1 MSQLILTV
9 HTGFHDTAAALFE
22 DYTLRAAVQLERLTR
37 QKGDGSD
44 PGPSIDEVLS
54 ICGATRKDVDVIG
67 FSRGEFPTKFY
78 RNVRGLRW
86 IREKSREYL
95 KKRTRRSMIHEILRY
110 KTPQIDDIFKVHE
123 FQRASGFRDD
133 AHFYFY
139 NHHEAHALA
148 PLFFTQ
154 WDRALLVTADGGGDT
169 VNYSHRHFADGT
181 ITTIY
186 GGEECSLTRRPID
199 SLGNAYEMMTVAL
212 GFIRGRHEGK
222 LTGLAAFGQP
232 VLADQIEKR
241 FFVGDTGRIFSD
253 FRDYHEMHSFIRGL
267 AANVRREDA
276 AASIQQVL
284 ENVVLDSIG
293 RLLQQQKARHLGLA
307 GGVFANVRLNR
318 VLAEQLPVDEIFIF
332 PAMGDEGLPA
342 GGALCYLLQRD
353 GPPHWLAQR
362 HRLRDMYF
370 GRDYTNAIDDAL
382 AASAR
387 IRLTGEPPV
396 DGAARRLNAGQI
408 GAIYTGRMEYGPR
421 ALGARS
427 ILANPSRRE
436 THDQLNRR
444 LERSEFMPFAPVIAA
459 EKAATVFDVNS
470 VNAYACRFMTMT
482 CNVKPQWR
490 DRIAAVVHA
499 DGSARPQLIERE
511 TNPLY
516 YDILTAFE
524 RESGLPVLVNTSFNV
539 HEEPIVNKPSE
550 CIQALSDGRVDFIV
564 TKRGIYERMSPSQ
577 LGNP

>member
-9 HTGFHDTAAALFE
+9 HSGFHDTGAALFE

-37 QKGDGSD
+37 QKSDGSNPD
-44 PGPSIDEVLS
+44 PSIDEVLS
-54 ICGATRKDVDVIG
+54 ISGATRKDVDVIG

-78 RNVRGLRW
+78 RNVRGIRW

-110 KTPQIDDIFKVHE
+110 KTAQIDDIFKVRE

-154 WDRALLVTADGGGDT
+154 WDRALIVTADGGGDT
-169 VNYSHRHFADGT
+169 VNYSHRHFTDGA

-232 VLADQIEKR
+232 VLADEIEKR

-253 FRDYHEMHSFIRGL
+253 FRDYHEMRSFIRGL
-267 AANVRREDA
+267 AANVSREDA
-276 AASIQQVL
+276 TASIQKVL
-284 ENVVLDSIG
+284 ENVVLSSIG
-293 RLLQQQKARHLGLA
+293 RLLQRHKARHLGLA

-332 PAMGDEGLPA
+332 PAMGTKDFRPAARFVTCCSATACRIGSRSGTDCAICISAATTPTRSTTRSRPLLAFGLPGNRRSTA
-342 GGALCYLLQRD
+342 QRGGSTPARLAQSTPGAWNMGRGRWARARFSPIRREGKHTISSTGALSVPNSC
-353 GPPHWLAQR
+353 
-362 HRLRDMYF
+362 RLR
-370 GRDYTNAIDDAL
+370 R
-382 AASAR
+382 
-387 IRLTGEPPV
+387 
-396 DGAARRLNAGQI
+396 
-408 GAIYTGRMEYGPR
+408 
-421 ALGARS
+421 
-427 ILANPSRRE
+427 
-436 THDQLNRR
+436 
-444 LERSEFMPFAPVIAA
+444 
-459 EKAATVFDVNS
+459 
-470 VNAYACRFMTMT
+470 
-482 CNVKPQWR
+482 
-490 DRIAAVVHA
+490 
-499 DGSARPQLIERE
+499 
-511 TNPLY
+511 
-516 YDILTAFE
+516 
-524 RESGLPVLVNTSFNV
+524 
-539 HEEPIVNKPSE
+539 
-550 CIQALSDGRVDFIV
+550 
-564 TKRGIYERMSPSQ
+564 
-577 LGNP
+577 